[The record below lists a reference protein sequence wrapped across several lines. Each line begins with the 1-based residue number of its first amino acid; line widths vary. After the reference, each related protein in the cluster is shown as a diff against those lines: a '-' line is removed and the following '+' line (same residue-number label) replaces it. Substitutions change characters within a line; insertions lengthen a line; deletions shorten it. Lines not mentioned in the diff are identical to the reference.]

1 MVVLS
6 IHVPAKVNNRCWLF
20 HQCWGRTLSVTL
32 SQWYHYLSGTIISVV
47 PLPQWYHYLSGT
59 IISVVPLSQWY
70 HYLSF
75 FPWPMRAL
83 SFKHL
88 HTLVLLFTHQV
99 FFLVGRHIQLPW
111 KREMGVHF
119 LLHHRY
125 HVEGVSHRVETENS
139 RKYFET
145 SPKRISEKAV

>member
-1 MVVLS
+1 
-6 IHVPAKVNNRCWLF
+6 
-20 HQCWGRTLSVTL
+20 
-32 SQWYHYLSGTIISVV
+32 
-47 PLPQWYHYLSGT
+47 
-59 IISVVPLSQWY
+59 
-70 HYLSF
+70 
-75 FPWPMRAL
+75 MRAL

-99 FFLVGRHIQLPW
+99 FFRVGRHIQLPW